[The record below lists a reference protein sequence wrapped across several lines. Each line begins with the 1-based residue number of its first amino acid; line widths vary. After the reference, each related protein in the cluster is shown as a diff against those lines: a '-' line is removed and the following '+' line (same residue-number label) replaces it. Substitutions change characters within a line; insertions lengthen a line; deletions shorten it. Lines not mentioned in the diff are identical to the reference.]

1 MSADPIYQ
9 ALKSINDGL
18 ARIRLHQLETE
29 RDGAAPCDHLIST
42 PWMGRQG
49 LPIFAQCRRA
59 TDHDDL
65 HEDEHGRR
73 WYHSGLLVETEENE
87 DR

>member
-1 MSADPIYQ
+1 MSADPIHQ
-9 ALKSINDGL
+9 ALKGVADAL
-18 ARIRLHQLETE
+18 ARPRLYELEAE
-29 RDGAAPCDHLIST
+29 RDGAEPCDNLIST

-73 WYHSGLLVETEENE
+73 WHLGGLLVETDENE
-87 DR
+87 G